1 MNPDYIPLLNELRGP
16 LKEYGIMAD
25 DLGMKTLNKCKV
37 ILAAVEAIKAERTAH
52 ETALLSLEISFKSV
66 GERTGIDRKSLAEN
80 EVYRAIIE
88 STRTTREARID
99 KTIAALTLE
108 LEQYKKME
116 ADVEAVKERQ
126 MELNR
131 LYASA
136 EQDKAELQ
144 RDWDV
149 TKESLQQANEK
160 IDKLEKENIKLRRT
174 LEAYQG
180 MYPGGKMN

>member
-37 ILAAVEAIKAERTAH
+37 ILAAVENIKAERIAH
-52 ETALLSLEISFKSV
+52 ENSLLSLEISFKSV

-80 EVYRAIIE
+80 EVYRTIIE
-88 STRTTREARID
+88 SARTTREARVD
-99 KTIAALTLE
+99 KTIAALKLE

-160 IDKLEKENIKLRRT
+160 IDKLQKENAKLRRT

-180 MYPGGKMN
+180 MYPCEKRS

>member
-16 LKEYGIMAD
+16 LKEYGIIAD
-25 DLGMKTLNKCKV
+25 DLGMKTLNKCKI
-37 ILAAVEAIKAERTAH
+37 ILSGVESIKAERKAH
-52 ETALLSLEISFKSV
+52 EDALVSLEISFKNV

-80 EVYRAIIE
+80 EVYRRIID
-88 STRTTREARID
+88 SARTTREAKID
-99 KTIAALTLE
+99 MTIANLTLE

-116 ADVEAVKERQ
+116 ADVEAVKEKQ
-126 MELNR
+126 MDLNR
-131 LYASA
+131 KYAMA

-144 RDWDV
+144 RDLDV

-160 IDKLEKENIKLRRT
+160 IDKMEKENNKLRHT
-174 LEAYQG
+174 LEAYKG